1 MLYGDS
7 IARGDL
13 VVFNDNPLTRD
24 LYQGVIVK
32 IDDVYSDAVMAIVP
46 SVNVLTEL
54 GKEGWNASLD
64 FDGNQCHK
72 STIAFSRLDM
82 LLISVEGGALDDFF
96 SEY

>member
-32 IDDVYSDAVMAIVP
+32 IDAVLCDAVVAIVP
-46 SVNVLTEL
+46 MAGVLTEL

-64 FDGNQCHK
+64 FDENQCRR
-72 STIAFSRLDM
+72 STIGFSRLDM
-82 LLISVEGGALDDFF
+82 LLISVDGGALDDFF